1 MGMNRRGFLS
11 LFGIGAAVA
20 AIDPERLLWT
30 PGRKLIS
37 IPAVRVRVIPS
48 ACDTLF
54 AQMERIR
61 PGAER
66 QFMLP
71 FVADRDYR
79 IIGVQHRVAT
89 TGAHPITVTMTPNTI
104 LRAGDRLS
112 VNFTSAPTTYKRG

>member
-1 MGMNRRGFLS
+1 MNRRNFLS

-20 AIDPERLLWT
+20 AIDPERILWT

-48 ACDTLF
+48 MSDTFF
-54 AQMERIR
+54 AQIETIR
-61 PGAER
+61 PALER

-71 FVADRDYR
+71 FMADRDYR

-89 TGAHPITVTMTPNTI
+89 PGTQPITVTMPRNTI
-104 LRAGDRLS
+104 LH
-112 VNFTSAPTTYKRG
+112 FAPRTASIDHH